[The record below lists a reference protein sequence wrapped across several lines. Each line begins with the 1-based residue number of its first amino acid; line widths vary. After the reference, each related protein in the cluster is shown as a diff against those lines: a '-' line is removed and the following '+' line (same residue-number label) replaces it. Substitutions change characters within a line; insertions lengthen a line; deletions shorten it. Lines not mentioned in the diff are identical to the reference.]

1 MATIT
6 VRRATPDDATELARL
21 LDLFDSLGATPEQVA
36 ARILACQNVLTTFI
50 GEMDGQ
56 PVGFACLRLVPHLQG
71 EEPYAELTDIYR
83 AIIIRRLRGLRSW
96 HILGVH
102 RHQQG
107 FSVHLVRVPD
117 AQSGPTPFIRDRWR
131 IRRAVA
137 EAWLHFR
144 RTDAGLYEAA
154 TQGFVLHEGATPGRF
169 LLSEMRELRRRF
181 HVAVRRRLARLFGRV
196 GS

>member
-1 MATIT
+1 MPAFLKQDMSAIL
-6 VRRATPDDATELARL
+6 RHDARL
-21 LDLFDSLGATPEQVA
+21 
-36 ARILACQNVLTTFI
+36 
-50 GEMDGQ
+50 GE
-56 PVGFACLRLVPHLQG
+56 LI
-71 EEPYAELTDIYR
+71 AELPRSAIQGPLAR

-117 AQSGPTPFIRDRWR
+117 TQSGPTPFIRDRWR

-144 RTDAGLYEAA
+144 RTEAGLYEAA
-154 TQGFVLHEGATPGRF
+154 TQGFCLHEGATPGRF
-169 LLSEMRELRRRF
+169 LLSEMRGLRCRFEFEL
-181 HVAVRRRLARLFGRV
+181 RRRLARLFGRV

>member
-1 MATIT
+1 MPAFLKQD
-6 VRRATPDDATELARL
+6 RADISRHDARLGELIAELPRSAIQGPLAR
-21 LDLFDSLGATPEQVA
+21 TV
-36 ARILACQNVLTTFI
+36 
-50 GEMDGQ
+50 
-56 PVGFACLRLVPHLQG
+56 
-71 EEPYAELTDIYR
+71 
-83 AIIIRRLRGLRSW
+83 IIRRLRGLRSW

-144 RTDAGLYEAA
+144 RTGDGLYEAD
-154 TQGFVLHEGATPGRF
+154 TQGFCLHEGATPGRF
-169 LLSEMRELRRRF
+169 LMSAMSELRCRF
-181 HVAVRRRLARLFGRV
+181 EFELRRRLARLFGRL
-196 GS
+196 GYGKQS

>member
-1 MATIT
+1 MPAFL
-6 VRRATPDDATELARL
+6 RQDMSAQSRYDARLGDLITELPRSAIQ
-21 LDLFDSLGATPEQVA
+21 GP
-36 ARILACQNVLTTFI
+36 LA
-50 GEMDGQ
+50 
-56 PVGFACLRLVPHLQG
+56 
-71 EEPYAELTDIYR
+71 R

-181 HVAVRRRLARLFGRV
+181 EFELRRRLARLFGRV

>member
-1 MATIT
+1 MPARF
-6 VRRATPDDATELARL
+6 VRPDVSVPPGHDARLGDLIAELPRSAIQGPLAR
-21 LDLFDSLGATPEQVA
+21 AV
-36 ARILACQNVLTTFI
+36 
-50 GEMDGQ
+50 
-56 PVGFACLRLVPHLQG
+56 
-71 EEPYAELTDIYR
+71 
-83 AIIIRRLRGLRSW
+83 IIRRLRGLRSW

-102 RHQQG
+102 RRQQG

-154 TQGFVLHEGATPGRF
+154 TQGFCLHEGATPGRF
-169 LLSEMRELRRRF
+169 LMSEMSELRRRF
-181 HVAVRRRLARLFGRV
+181 HFAVRRRLARLFGRV